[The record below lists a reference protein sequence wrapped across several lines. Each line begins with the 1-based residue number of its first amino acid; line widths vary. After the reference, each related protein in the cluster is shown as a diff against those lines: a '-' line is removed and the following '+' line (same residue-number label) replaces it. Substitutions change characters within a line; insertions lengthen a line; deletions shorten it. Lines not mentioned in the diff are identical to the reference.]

1 MIPLRPLRGALALAL
16 VAGLAGAPPATGQAA
31 DAEPSEQT
39 APVAEPS
46 EQSAPVAEPNVPART
61 VATAEP
67 GPEQITFE
75 LKIPVDRGGGAVA
88 GSAGSLETLG
98 ETDAVL
104 SGGVEIR
111 YKDLKITAAS
121 MVLHRA
127 EMTVEAEGDVVFDR
141 GPDRIGAQRVD
152 LDLVTRT
159 GTFWEATAYVDPDF
173 HFSGSVISKVG
184 ENDYEVQDGVFT
196 SCAGDAT
203 PDWSFGLT
211 RAKVTIGGYA
221 RIHNATMKVKKLPVF
236 YWPYML
242 WPAKTERT
250 TGLLVP
256 NVGYSRQRGA
266 YLGLA
271 HYQVLGP
278 SWDNTLFVDLWEQD
292 YAGLGDEVRY
302 RPSEGTRGQLTAY
315 ALYESVDEQTE
326 WRLRWNH
333 ETTGLPWGLRGVVS
347 VEQYSDFDF
356 FREFERAEKDNT
368 RRFLYSNAFVSG
380 SWGAQSLNIMVDQR
394 ETFLGGGDTVEQ
406 RQLPEVEYR
415 LRKLKLGR
423 APLYLSVDSTVSFLQ
438 SMKEDSYD
446 VGYGR
451 FDIKPELTLP
461 VKVAPWFSLAVTAGG
476 RATWWGDSVPET
488 RQDPETGLNLRFCD
502 SDPAAPGQ
510 VFCGEDLTRFFPTA
524 EIEMVG
530 PTFSRIFDN
539 SEESHF
545 SKYKHIVEPRWSY
558 GYVGDFDEQGRVNR
572 FDEIDGFSSNHIGG
586 FALVNRLLAKPSDPE
601 QGGAFEILSFELAQA
616 LSFDQD
622 KPLQSS
628 RDGSRTRAES
638 GISGRLRFNPSR
650 AFSLEAKAVY
660 STLFSGLDSTSLSGR
675 ADFGRLDLNLTWF
688 TRWDAETGETRSDQA
703 RLGFGLD
710 IVPRRL
716 NFKGQVN
723 YDLEAAE
730 IQQQRYF
737 LTYQSQCFGFALEW
751 REQVTSSYRT
761 SDYRFSITLKN
772 VGTFLDVTGGSSND
786 SP

>member
-1 MIPLRPLRGALALAL
+1 MTPVRPLRGALVLAL
-16 VAGLAGAPPATGQAA
+16 VAGLALAPDARGQEADPVSAEPPASPTEAV
-31 DAEPSEQT
+31 PS
-39 APVAEPS
+39 P
-46 EQSAPVAEPNVPART
+46 VPA
-61 VATAEP
+61 VPPAPAEP
-67 GPEQITFE
+67 GPERITFE
-75 LKIPVDRGGGAVA
+75 LKIPVDRGGGAIA

-111 YKDLKITAAS
+111 YKDLKITAES
-121 MVLHRA
+121 MTLHRA
-127 EMTVEAEGDVVFDR
+127 EMTVEAEGDVVFDK
-141 GPDRIGAQRVD
+141 GPDRIGAERVD

-173 HFSGSVISKVG
+173 HFSGSVISKLG
-184 ENDYEVQDGVFT
+184 DNDYEVQDGVFT
-196 SCAGDAT
+196 ACSGDPT
-203 PDWSFGLT
+203 PDWSFGMT

-221 RIHNATMKVKKLPVF
+221 RIRNATMRVKKLPVF

-242 WPAKTERT
+242 WPAKTERSS
-250 TGLLVP
+250 GLLVP

-278 SWDNTLFVDLWEQD
+278 SWDNTLFVDLWERD

-302 RPSEGTRGQLTAY
+302 RPREGTRGQLTAY

-333 ETTGLPWGLRGVVS
+333 ETTDLPWGLRGVVS
-347 VEQYSDFDF
+347 VEQYSDYEF
-356 FREFERAEKDNT
+356 FREFERAERNNT

-380 SWGAQSLNIMVDQR
+380 SWGAHSLNVMVDQR
-394 ETFLGGGDTVEQ
+394 ETFLDGGDTVEQ
-406 RQLPEVEYR
+406 SQLPEIEYR

-423 APLYLSVDSTVSFLQ
+423 APLYLSVDTTASFLQ
-438 SMKEDSYD
+438 SMKDDSYD

-451 FDIKPELTLP
+451 FDVKPELTLP
-461 VKVAPWFSLAVTAGG
+461 VKVAPWLSLAVTAGG
-476 RATWWGDSVPET
+476 RATWWGESVPET
-488 RQDPETGLNLRFCD
+488 RADPETGQNGQFCD
-502 SDPAAPGQ
+502 SAPAVPGQ
-510 VFCGEDLTRFFPTA
+510 IFCGESLTRFFPTA
-524 EIEMVG
+524 EAELVG

-539 SEESHF
+539 GEGSHF
-545 SKYKHIVEPRWSY
+545 SKYKHVVEPRWSY
-558 GYVGDFDEQGRVNR
+558 GYVGDFDEQGRVYR
-572 FDEIDGFSSNHIGG
+572 FDEIDGFSSSNIAG
-586 FALVNRLLAKPSDPE
+586 FALVNRLLAKPADAE

-628 RDGSRTRAES
+628 RDGSRTTAES
-638 GISGRLRFNPSR
+638 GISARLRFNPSR
-650 AFSLEAKAVY
+650 AFSLQAQAVY
-660 STLFSGLDSTSLSGR
+660 STLFSGLDSTSISGR

-703 RLGFGLD
+703 RLGFGVD

-716 NFKGQVN
+716 NLSGQVN
-723 YDLEAAE
+723 YDLESAE

-751 REQVTSSYRT
+751 REQVTASYQT

-772 VGTFLDVTGGSSND
+772 VGTFLDVTGGSSGE